1 MSNPQNPTTLIN
13 EINELEEKMH
23 DADQFRTLEEQV
35 ADMKRR
41 GINPRDSFKDWDDE
55 EWGSN
60 DRGEV
65 KPIQMEDGKEPTPP
79 PVI

>member
-1 MSNPQNPTTLIN
+1 MSNLQNTDTLIN

-23 DADQFRTLEEQV
+23 DVDQFRTLEEQV